1 MPEGPEC
8 HKIARRLEST
18 LKSNRVSAFRIHGG
32 RYEKHGPPDGYSDF
46 TAACDSSGG
55 LEVIG
60 VGAHGKLIVMFLSGD
75 WTMLITLGLSGTWS
89 KSKTKHCD
97 VSLLMADGLKMW
109 FKDQLHYGTV
119 RFVRWSTMEKKVL
132 ALGPDVTVKD
142 PRFTKKYW
150 RSLIERYRHWDISKL
165 LMDQG
170 KIAGIGNYLKAEIL
184 YDSKVAPDSLVG
196 NIPEE
201 YVERLWNSIM
211 ELPRHYFI
219 LQLTTRFKYGLKVY
233 NKKKDPFGNHVCKMK
248 AGDGRTSHWVP
259 EVQHRF
265 V

>member
-1 MPEGPEC
+1 
-8 HKIARRLEST
+8 
-18 LKSNRVSAFRIHGG
+18 
-32 RYEKHGPPDGYSDF
+32 
-46 TAACDSSGG
+46 
-55 LEVIG
+55 
-60 VGAHGKLIVMFLSGD
+60 
-75 WTMLITLGLSGTWS
+75 
-89 KSKTKHCD
+89 
-97 VSLLMADGLKMW
+97 MADGLKMW
-109 FKDQLHYGTV
+109 FKDQLHYGTI

-132 ALGPDVTVKD
+132 ALGPDVTVRD
-142 PRFTKKYW
+142 PRFTKRYW
-150 RSLIERYRHWDISKL
+150 RSLIERYRNWDISKL

-233 NKKKDPFGNHVCKMK
+233 NKNKDPFGIMCAK
-248 AGDGRTSHWVP
+248 
-259 EVQHRF
+259 
-265 V
+265 